1 MGYQIFFTCGFITNL
16 GIYNTSEWSCSN
28 VSDIQRKHSHISHI
42 SCCCHWGM
50 FSPHTKMILNLTR
63 PSVCI
68 GAIFLF
74 VCELCEFLS
83 KCFYSIKFSMS
94 LQRVCPPRTLTV
106 VGPPRDQG
114 QEGGRDPS
122 APEVPGSTNIEIWM
136 LQKLWWTWIINY
148 WIQE

>member
-42 SCCCHWGM
+42 SCCCHCGM

-68 GAIFLF
+68 GAIFFLF
-74 VCELCEFLS
+74 VNCVNFWVNVFIPSNFPCHYRGYVHQELWPGWSHPGTRARRGAETPQPQKSRVPQTS
-83 KCFYSIKFSMS
+83 KSGCSKN
-94 LQRVCPPRTLTV
+94 CN
-106 VGPPRDQG
+106 
-114 QEGGRDPS
+114 GR
-122 APEVPGSTNIEIWM
+122 G
-136 LQKLWWTWIINY
+136 L
-148 WIQE
+148 

>member
-42 SCCCHWGM
+42 SCCCHCGM

-74 VCELCEFLS
+74 ICELCEFLS

-94 LQRVCPPRTLTV
+94 YRGYVH
-106 VGPPRDQG
+106 
-114 QEGGRDPS
+114 QELWPGWGHPGTRARRGAETSQPQKS
-122 APEVPGSTNIEIWM
+122 WVPQTPKSWRSKNCDGCG
-136 LQKLWWTWIINY
+136 L
-148 WIQE
+148 